1 MYNKKKQ
8 LTYKP
13 VIKENKPVKIR
24 VSVVENGKLQVREH
38 PEYPTCLFLCFVR
51 KYEQSLISEI
61 SVQLHMSYA
70 AN

>member
-24 VSVVENGKLQVREH
+24 VSVVESGKPQVRGQTE
-38 PEYPTCLFLCFVR
+38 
-51 KYEQSLISEI
+51 
-61 SVQLHMSYA
+61 
-70 AN
+70 